1 MASRPS
7 SGTRRRRLTAVPADS
22 TDHTF
27 LFADLAG
34 FTALTEVHGDE
45 EAAELVGAFCGV
57 IRDLLP
63 RYGGEEVKTIG
74 DAVMVRLD
82 RAADGI
88 RLGLA
93 IVEALRRRPLIPV
106 VRVGMHTGSAVE
118 RDGDWL
124 GKGVNLAA
132 RVAGSASGDEVL
144 LTDATRELAGSLDG
158 IELESRGTVRFRNIQ
173 EPVHVFRA
181 LLSGG
186 SRES

>member
-34 FTALTEVHGDE
+34 FAALTEVHGDE

-88 RLGLA
+88 RPGWRSSRHCAAGPSSRLFASACIPAPRLSATEIGWERA
-93 IVEALRRRPLIPV
+93 STSPRGWPARRA
-106 VRVGMHTGSAVE
+106 GMRSC
-118 RDGDWL
+118 
-124 GKGVNLAA
+124 
-132 RVAGSASGDEVL
+132 
-144 LTDATRELAGSLDG
+144 
-158 IELESRGTVRFRNIQ
+158 
-173 EPVHVFRA
+173 
-181 LLSGG
+181 
-186 SRES
+186 